1 MNALFAVNGAGLAM
15 ATMDTIK
22 MYGAEPAN
30 FLDVG
35 GRVGEES
42 VLRAFE
48 LILGDRQVCR
58 RECIVVE
65 WTSNEF
71 AESTRDSRE
80 HLRWHCRLQY
90 DRARYD
96 RRFLAGQTWCTGCRA
111 S

>member
-1 MNALFAVNGAGLAM
+1 M

-48 LILGDRQVCR
+48 LILGDRQVR
-58 RECIVVE
+58 KAN
-65 WTSNEF
+65 T
-71 AESTRDSRE
+71 
-80 HLRWHCRLQY
+80 
-90 DRARYD
+90 
-96 RRFLAGQTWCTGCRA
+96 LAVCV
-111 S
+111 